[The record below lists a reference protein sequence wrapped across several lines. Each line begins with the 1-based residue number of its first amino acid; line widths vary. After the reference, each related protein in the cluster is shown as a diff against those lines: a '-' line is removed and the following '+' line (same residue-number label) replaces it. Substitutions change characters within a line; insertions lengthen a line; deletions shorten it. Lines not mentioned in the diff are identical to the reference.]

1 MITSILIP
9 AKKMLERFTE
19 VLISSGF
26 TEDKALQC
34 AEIFTN
40 NSIDGIYSHG
50 VNRFASFIKMVNDGH
65 IIPGNTP
72 SLKSKNAG
80 IEQWDGNLGPGPLNA
95 MFATERAIKLSTEHG
110 LGCVAL
116 ANTNH
121 WMRGGTYGRHA
132 AKKGFAFICWTN
144 TIGNMPAWGAVDNRL
159 GNNPFVLAVPYNEEA
174 IVLDMATSQYSY
186 GKMELAEMKG
196 EKLSMPGGYS
206 NSGQLTNDPSEILSS
221 RRPLP
226 VGYWKGAGLTLLLD
240 LLATILSGG
249 LSTAD
254 INKKGIEYASQVF
267 IAIDI
272 SRLGNYSSIPGVINN
287 IINDYHSS
295 VTEGGNEILYPG
307 ERVLQIRKKNLSEGI
322 PVLKKIWVEISQL

>member
-1 MITSILIP
+1 
-9 AKKMLERFTE
+9 MLKRFTE
-19 VLISSGF
+19 ILISSGF
-26 TEDKALQC
+26 SKEDALGC
-34 AEIFTN
+34 ADIFTN

-50 VNRFASFIKMVNDGH
+50 VNRFASFIKMVHDGF
-65 IIPGNTP
+65 IIPGNKP
-72 SLKSKNAG
+72 FIKSKKAG
-80 IEQWDGNLGPGPLNA
+80 VEQWDGNLGPGPLNA
-95 MFATERAIKLSTEHG
+95 MFTTERAIDLSTEYG
-110 LGCVAL
+110 IGCVAL

-121 WMRGGTYGRHA
+121 WMRGGTYGWHA

-159 GNNPFVLAVPYNEEA
+159 GNNPFVLAVPYKDEA

-186 GKMELAEMKG
+186 GKMELAEMKE
-196 EKLSMPGGYS
+196 EKLSVPGGY
-206 NSGQLTNDPSEILSS
+206 NNAGELTYDPSEILAS

-272 SRLGNYSSIPGVINN
+272 SKLGNYSSIPGVINN
-287 IINDYHSS
+287 IITDYHNS
-295 VTEGGNEILYPG
+295 VTEGDNEILYPG
-307 ERVLQIRKKNLSEGI
+307 ERVLQIRKKNLSQGI
-322 PVLKKIWVEISQL
+322 PVLKNIWDEITLL